1 MTAQPARPL
10 APDDGRAAGL
20 RDVRHVIAVSS
31 CKGGALPCTPSS
43 VATPCLQYTTW
54 SHCFYLDTTYLGCC
68 AWLLQQWF
76 TDSHPAT
83 S

>member
-31 CKGGALPCTPSS
+31 CKGGAPPWSPCPAALPCLLNSGS
-43 VATPCLQYTTW
+43 GLV
-54 SHCFYLDTTYLGCC
+54 S
-68 AWLLQQWF
+68 LLQCGSGVAGLLCGSF
-76 TDSHPAT
+76 AACVL
-83 S
+83 